1 MESRWRD
8 EDAARMPEL
17 EGLVYASR
25 LVGADEALVL
35 WGGGNTS
42 AKLEET
48 DFRGRRVSVLRVK
61 GSGSDLRTI
70 RTEQFPGVRLE
81 DVLPLRERADMEDAA
96 MVAYLTQTLMEAG
109 SPRPSIETLLHAFIP
124 AKFVVHSHADAILM
138 LTNTSRGKELVRDA
152 LGEGAVWVEY
162 RRPGFLL
169 SREVGEAYREDAR
182 CIVLA
187 KHGLVTWGE
196 TAREAYERHVEAVSE
211 AERFVAGRSSAV
223 KNGDVAAQRTAYAA
237 IAPVL
242 RGLAART
249 RGDGTVAEKW
259 EAGRPVEV
267 GATARL
273 VLRLE
278 DSEEVVR
285 FVSSAEAARV
295 SQVGPATPDH
305 MLYTRRT

>member
-8 EDAARMPEL
+8 AEAAQMLEL

-25 LVGADEALVL
+25 LVGADESLVL

-48 DFRGRRVSVLRVK
+48 DYRGRRVQVLRVK

-109 SPRPSIETLLHAFIP
+109 SPRPRIETLLHAFIP
-124 AKFVVHSHADAILM
+124 AKLVVHSHADAILM
-138 LTNTSRGKELVRDA
+138 LRNTARGRGRV
-152 LGEGAVWVEY
+152 GEAVGGGAVWVEY

-169 SREVGEAYREDAR
+169 SKEVGEAYREEAG

-187 KHGLVTWGE
+187 KHGLVTWG
-196 TAREAYERHVEAVSE
+196 
-211 AERFVAGRSSAV
+211 
-223 KNGDVAAQRTAYAA
+223 
-237 IAPVL
+237 
-242 RGLAART
+242 
-249 RGDGTVAEKW
+249 
-259 EAGRPVEV
+259 
-267 GATARL
+267 
-273 VLRLE
+273 
-278 DSEEVVR
+278 
-285 FVSSAEAARV
+285 
-295 SQVGPATPDH
+295 
-305 MLYTRRT
+305 